1 MKSNPEIAA
10 YILCGGKSS
19 RMGQEKGL
27 VIWKGNSFLGW
38 ILEALVPITDK
49 MCLVTNCDAYQQY
62 NLPLIPDLVEDKG
75 PVGGIYSALHH
86 SKSEW
91 NLILSCDIPKIK
103 SELLLELIEHIKS
116 DENLVVIASDGIY
129 DYPLIGIYHQS
140 LEYEFHQAIQENK
153 LKLRDLVDSLSPKK
167 LLINPENQKYLAN
180 VNSLKELEKQT

>member
-1 MKSNPEIAA
+1 
-10 YILCGGKSS
+10 
-19 RMGQEKGL
+19 MGQEKGL

-49 MCLVTNCDAYQQY
+49 ICLVTNCDAYQQY
-62 NLPLIPDLVEDKG
+62 NLSLIPDLVEDKG

-103 SELLLELIEHIKS
+103 SELLLELIEHVKS
-116 DENLVVIASDGIY
+116 GENQLIIATDGIY

-140 LEYEFHQAIQENK
+140 LENEFHQAIQENK